1 MVMITNKIF
10 NDTETAF
17 KLKSTEELNR
27 ALYLFEMINRPDLV
41 KIGIFLTK
49 KALKF
54 RLPVEGLIKS
64 TVFNQ
69 FSGGESMED
78 CMPVIEKMH
87 AKKLHSVLD
96 YSVEGKEEEAQFDDA
111 SKKKISII
119 EFAAKK
125 KELPFAVFKPTG
137 IGRFAIWEKVT
148 SKVSL
153 TKEDQEEWQRVVQRV
168 EDICEA
174 AYQNDIAVMADGE
187 ETWMQEAADDLI
199 VKMMKKYNR
208 EKAIVFMTLQC
219 YRWDRLDYLIKLHE
233 TGEKEGFKI
242 GVKIVRG
249 AYYEQENLRAKKMN
263 YPSPICENKEA
274 TDVSFNGVLTYCLAH
289 IDAIS
294 VFIGSHNEMSNYLA
308 LQIMEDKNI
317 DMDDPRVWF
326 GQLYGMSDHI
336 SFNLAKLNYNA
347 AKLVPFGPVRDVVP
361 YLMRRAEENTSVKGQ
376 TGRELALLQEERKRR
391 KGETTKANREKG
403 IWRKKTAF
411 REKSLSQLKRPSP
424 EKVE

>member
-1 MVMITNKIF
+1 MITQKIF

-17 KLKSTEELNR
+17 KLKSTDELNR
-27 ALYLFEMINRPDLV
+27 ALFLFEMINRPDLV

-49 KALKF
+49 MSLKLH
-54 RLPVEGLIKS
+54 LPVEGLIKS

-69 FSGGESMED
+69 FAGGETMED
-78 CMPVIEKMH
+78 CLPVIEKMYS
-87 AKKLHSVLD
+87 KKLHSVLD
-96 YSVEGKEEEAQFDDA
+96 YSVEGKEQEDEFDA
-111 SKKKISII
+111 AAKKKINII

-125 KELPFAVFKPTG
+125 KELPYAVFKPTG

-148 SKVSL
+148 SKVTL
-153 TKEDQEEWQRVVQRV
+153 TKEEQEEWQRVQQRV
-168 EDICEA
+168 ESICEA

-219 YRWDRLDYLIKLHE
+219 YRWDRLEYLKKLHE

-249 AYYEQENLRAKKMN
+249 AYFEQENLRAKKMN

-294 VFIGSHNEMSNYLA
+294 LFIGSHNEVSNYLA

-317 DMDDPRVWF
+317 DIDDPRVWF

-336 SFNLAKLNYNA
+336 SFNLAEMNYNT

-391 KGETTKANREKG
+391 KGEITKCNREKVYSRKKKTSG
-403 IWRKKTAF
+403 EKSFSRKKT
-411 REKSLSQLKRPSP
+411 PTP